1 MKCSCLTEVTY
12 GLTTQ
17 YVDKVASYV
26 VNVGGVWVA
35 LVHTLLFFGE
45 CFPEL
50 VVCCCELF
58 AVVVG
63 EFLHCVYQVLYC
75 GLDVC

>member
-1 MKCSCLTEVTY
+1 M
-12 GLTTQ
+12 
-17 YVDKVASYV
+17 

-35 LVHTLLFFGE
+35 LVHALLFFGE